1 MTLLSRRHAL
11 LLALS
16 PALPAQAQAH
26 AQDPAP
32 AAALSSVPWPGRLEV
47 AVDATDVARRVF
59 NVSQRLSVTPGLL
72 TLRLPRWLPGYHW
85 PEGDAARLAGLFV
98 QTAAGQRLRWRRQ
111 PLDTLAFDVQVPEG
125 VDELQLQF
133 QFLGAHSPEA
143 GRVTITPELL
153 AVHWETLV
161 LYPGGRSSD
170 AIVCEP
176 RVKLPEGWAVAGAL
190 RDVTGGEPEPD
201 AQGWR
206 RYAPLT
212 LEKLVDSPLFA
223 GRHYKRFALDRPGAV
238 RPVALHVFAE
248 EPEELAATR
257 EQVLAHA
264 GLVQQ
269 ADKLFG
275 VRHFDHYD
283 FLLMIS
289 RRYST
294 HGLEHHES
302 SENSVG
308 LGYFKDWDKHLSHR
322 GLLPHE
328 YVHSWC
334 GKYRRPADLLTANF
348 DLPMQDTLLWVY
360 EGMTNYWGDVLTVRS
375 GLATPA
381 QARDRLAREAAVL
394 EARRGRLW
402 RDLQDTT
409 NAPVVEVRPHLDW
422 PSWQRSADYYPE
434 GTLLWLDADTL
445 IRERSGGHRSLEDF
459 AHRFFA
465 GPGGLPRPK
474 PYDFDEVVATLQAV
488 QPHGWAA
495 WLRGHLDN
503 HGPGA
508 PLNGLLRGGWQ
519 LGWSD
524 TPSEFELAD
533 DAEAGREITDHSLSL
548 GLVLGKEG
556 LIEEV
561 LWDSPAFRAG
571 LAPQLR
577 VVAVN
582 QLAYAPERLLTALK
596 AREPLTLLLRD
607 GERFRN
613 VALDYRD
620 GPRYPRLERL
630 TGVPDRLGQIYTP
643 RR

>member
-1 MTLLSRRHAL
+1 MPMLSRRHAL

-16 PALPAQAQAH
+16 PALPLQAQ
-26 AQDPAP
+26 DLAP
-32 AAALSSVPWPGRLEV
+32 GAGLSRERWPGLLRVE
-47 AVDATDVARRVF
+47 VDATDVARRVF
-59 NVSQRLSVTPGLL
+59 QVRQRLSVTPGLL

-85 PEGDAARLAGLFV
+85 PEGDAARLAGLMV

-125 VDELQLQF
+125 VAELQLQF

-170 AIVCEP
+170 AILCEAA
-176 RVKLPEGWAVAGAL
+176 VKLPEGWAVAGAL
-190 RDVTGGEPEPD
+190 RDAAGREPEPD
-201 AQGWR
+201 GEGWR
-206 RYAPLT
+206 RYAPVS
-212 LEKLVDSPLFA
+212 LEQLVDSPLFA
-223 GRHYKRFALDRPGAV
+223 GRHYKRFELEAPGAT

-248 EPEELAATR
+248 EREELAATP
-257 EQVLAHA
+257 EQIAAHA
-264 GLVQQ
+264 RLVQQ

-289 RRYST
+289 RRYT
-294 HGLEHHES
+294 PHGLEHHES

-308 LGYFKDWDKHLSHR
+308 LGYFKDWAKHLSHR

-334 GKYRRPADLLTANF
+334 GKFRRPADLLTANF
-348 DLPMQDTLLWVY
+348 DVPMQDSLLWVY
-360 EGMTNYWGDVLTVRS
+360 EGMTNYWGDMLTVRS
-375 GLATPA
+375 GLATPE

-394 EARRGRLW
+394 DARRGRLW

-445 IRERSGGHRSLEDF
+445 IRELSGGRRSLEDF
-459 AHRFFA
+459 ARRFFA
-465 GPGGLPRPK
+465 GPGGRPVPK
-474 PYDFDEVVATLQAV
+474 AFDFDEVVATLQAV
-488 QPHGWAA
+488 QPHHWAV
-495 WLRGHLDN
+495 WLRGHLED

-508 PLNGLLRGGWQ
+508 PLNGLLRGGWR
-519 LGWSD
+519 LVWSD
-524 TPSEFELAD
+524 TPSESELAD
-533 DAEAGREITDHSLSL
+533 DAEPGREVTDLGFSL

-556 LIEEV
+556 VIDEV

-577 VVAVN
+577 VMAVN
-582 QLAYAPERLLTALK
+582 QLAYSPERLIDAIK
-596 AREPLTLLLRD
+596 ARQGLELLLRD
-607 GERFRN
+607 GERFRS
-613 VALDYRD
+613 VSLDYRE
-620 GPRYPRLERL
+620 GLRYPRLERL
-630 TGVPDRLGQIYTP
+630 PSVPDRLSQIYAAK
-643 RR
+643 R